1 MSSASKG
8 KVLIIDDEEIL
19 QEILNEIFI
28 FMNIETIVA
37 GNGEDG
43 IRMYREHADEIDLI
57 LLDLMMPGM
66 SGGEVYEK
74 ISQIHENVKILF
86 MSGFPEKE
94 ALRRIQSKG
103 NHDFIKKPFSLDEIQ
118 EKIESMLDELHAEP

>member
-1 MSSASKG
+1 
-8 KVLIIDDEEIL
+8 
-19 QEILNEIFI
+19 
-28 FMNIETIVA
+28 
-37 GNGEDG
+37 
-43 IRMYREHADEIDLI
+43 
-57 LLDLMMPGM
+57 MPGM